1 MLTNKTNMRI
11 GYDAKRFFLNNTG
24 LGNYSR
30 WLVKSLA
37 LYYPNNT
44 YLVYTPKVEPN
55 ARLDFLRSFK
65 NIQTRLPKRKVLA
78 SWWRT
83 RGIVQYL
90 KRDAIELYHGLSHE
104 LPSGIRTSGIRSVL
118 TVHDLIFMRFPQ
130 YFGMVSRT
138 IYLAKLRYACRIS
151 DRIIAISQRT
161 KDDLIELLQ
170 VSATKIDVVYQGC
183 DVAFKTPCSE
193 AHKQA
198 VLKRYKIS
206 SPYLLSVGTIEERKN
221 LLLLIKAM
229 SQVDPNVKLVV
240 IGKQKDYAEVVK
252 TAIHRYRLTERMIFL
267 DHIDFAD
274 LPVFYQSAA
283 AFVYPSRYEGFGI
296 PILEALNSGTPV
308 IAATGSCLEEAGGP
322 YSLYTDPDDHADLA
336 DKINRVLTDEQLRN
350 TMITKGRAYA
360 ENFDDEKLA
369 GQLMTVYQNILQH
382 A

>member
-1 MLTNKTNMRI
+1 MRI

-55 ARLDFLRSFK
+55 ARLDFLLSFK

-90 KRDAIELYHGLSHE
+90 KRDSVDLYHGLSHE
-104 LPSGIRTSGIRSVL
+104 LPSGIRTNGIRSVL

-161 KDDLIELLQ
+161 KDDLVELLN
-170 VSATKIDVVYQGC
+170 VSANKIDVVYQGC
-183 DVAFKTPCSE
+183 DAIFKTPCTQE
-193 AHKQA
+193 QKQA
-198 VLKRYKIS
+198 VLRRYKIN

-229 SQVDPNVKLVV
+229 SQVDPSVKLVV
-240 IGKQKDYAEVVK
+240 IGKQKDYAEIIK
-252 TAIHRYRLTERMIFL
+252 TAIHRYRLIDRMVFLERV
-267 DHIDFAD
+267 DFAD
-274 LPVFYQSAA
+274 LPAFYQSAS

-296 PILEALNSGTPV
+296 PILEALNSSTPV

-322 YSLYTDPDDHADLA
+322 DSLYTDPDDYQDLA
-336 DKINRVLTDEQLRN
+336 GKINRVLTDAPLRAA
-350 TMITKGRAYA
+350 MIAKGKEYA
-360 ENFDDEKLA
+360 HNFDDEKLA
-369 GQLMTVYQNILQH
+369 AQLMAVYQNILQH